1 MSERAEAVP
10 ASKPAKPVEGKRAER
25 RSLKTGVNNV
35 AVGAAI
41 PVITLVLWQLFCETG
56 DIDPFFF
63 PSPLAIGAAFGE
75 LAETGELFRHI
86 GVSLGRVLA
95 GFGIGGTLGWIFGLL
110 AGFSRRTEMML
121 DPMIQLLRLT
131 PSLALAPLFILWF
144 GFGETSKV
152 LIIATSAYF
161 PLYVNT
167 VLGIRNVDNKL
178 VEVSRA
184 LEYNTAGLIRKLIL
198 PSSLPSILLGVRLS
212 LAVSWLSVVV
222 AEMINSK
229 SGIGYLIYFGQYNS
243 RTELI
248 FVGVIIF
255 AVAGKLVDSLVRYLE
270 RQLLGWRDSFR
281 G

>member
-10 ASKPAKPVEGKRAER
+10 ASQSAAGKRTER
-25 RSLKTGVNNV
+25 RRLKPGLNDV

-41 PVITLVLWQLFCETG
+41 PVVTLVLWQLFCETG

-63 PSPLAIGAAFGE
+63 PSPLSIAAAFGE
-75 LAETGELFRHI
+75 LAKTGELFRHI

-95 GFGIGGTLGWIFGLL
+95 GFGIGGALGLIFGLL
-110 AGFSRRTEMML
+110 SGFSRRTEMMI

-152 LIIATSAYF
+152 LIIATGAYF

-178 VEVSRA
+178 VEVSKA
-184 LEYNTAGLIRKLIL
+184 LEYGTASLIKKLIL
-198 PSSLPSILLGVRLS
+198 PSSLPSILLGIRLS

-255 AVAGKLVDSLVRYLE
+255 AVAGKLIDSLVRYLE
-270 RQLLGWRDSFR
+270 RKLLGWRDSFK